1 MATASRR
8 IIDPNDPQYIGP
20 DSPDYIND
28 PNAPIEP
35 SQSGPIAAP
44 PPEPTIEGQMPAAD
58 APQEPTGTTSGGA
71 IGITELPDGA
81 GGTVAVPPPELAP
94 PATPLTNPIPWEQPI
109 DVAPWD
115 SPPEPT
121 PWAPEPQTPVDAAP
135 WTPEPVDT
143 SPAIPLPWEP
153 PAAPLTNP
161 IPIEQRLSPTNP
173 NYSPPITAAPPPV
186 DVTPSI
192 PLPTAPV
199 ATPVAPP
206 TPLPWEQPI
215 TMAPTSPIISG
226 APMDVT
232 PSIPTAPIAP
242 ISTAPVPPPGA
253 AVTAAATQQPVGLPD
268 FSADENI
275 IASQILPTPDPRM
288 LALQQAGDTGLDRLA
303 QQAQTPILP
312 SSSPRTQGLQEQ
324 GDQALQALANEAP
337 IAPQA
342 DPRLLRYQQE
352 TDGLMDKILKG
363 PDRLQMAKGFFKNFT
378 EETEGDYRDSLKD
391 ATDEGAAH
399 GQLFS
404 GQLTNKYGDLSQ
416 RRARDQ
422 DSAKNRFLN
431 EALRETFGDRD
442 RAFSQLGDV
451 ENRIWG
457 QGMDERGELRT
468 ERDNRRRVLSD
479 FYGERDKGLNRE
491 LGEREEARGERSNQ
505 QGTVNQY
512 YNERDKALV
521 TGRSDRN
528 ETRDERDYQQTT
540 SEAALLNRIRQYQAE
555 QAGQQQDFN
564 NAGTLNEYGN
574 EGDPTNTY
582 MTAAEQASLESA
594 AAAGDTGAL
603 LKMLAMRNG

>member
-1 MATASRR
+1 MAIASRR

-35 SQSGPIAAP
+35 SQSGPISAP
-44 PPEPTIEGQMPAAD
+44 PPIRTEIETDGTRTAAG
-58 APQEPTGTTSGGA
+58 PEEEPTGTTNGGA
-71 IGITELPDGA
+71 TGITELPDGA

-94 PATPLTNPIPWEQPI
+94 FKPPSMFDPSSLSPTDTGPGGSLSFAEPI
-109 DVAPWD
+109 A
-115 SPPEPT
+115 
-121 PWAPEPQTPVDAAP
+121 AAP
-135 WTPEPVDT
+135 P
-143 SPAIPLPWEP
+143 PALYEP

-161 IPIEQRLSPTNP
+161 IPIEQQLSLTNP

-199 ATPVAPP
+199 ATPAAPP
-206 TPLPWEQPI
+206 TPIP
-215 TMAPTSPIISG
+215 AP
-226 APMDVT
+226 
-232 PSIPTAPIAP
+232 AP
-242 ISTAPVPPPGA
+242 ISSAPVPQPGE
-253 AVTAAATQQPVGLPD
+253 AVTSAATQQPAGLPD

-288 LALQQAGDTGLDRLA
+288 LALQAQGDTGMDRLA
-303 QQAQTPILP
+303 QQAPILP
-312 SSSPRTQGLQEQ
+312 SSSPRTQGLQEL
-324 GDQALQALANEAP
+324 GDQTLQSLSNEAP

-352 TDGLMDKILKG
+352 TDGMMDKILKG
-363 PDRLQMAKGFFKNFT
+363 PDRLQMAKDFFKNFT
-378 EETEGDYRDSLKD
+378 DETEGDYQDSLKD

-479 FYGERDKGLNRE
+479 FYGERDKGLDQE
-491 LGEREEARGERSNQ
+491 LRGREEARGERSNQ
-505 QGTVNQY
+505 QGNVNQY

-521 TGRSDRN
+521 TGRNDRN
-528 ETRDERDYQQTT
+528 EARGERNYQQQTA
-540 SEAALLNRIRQYQAE
+540 EAALLNRIRQSQAE

-574 EGDPTNTY
+574 QGDPTDTY
-582 MTAAEQASLESA
+582 MDAAQQASLESA

-603 LKMLAMRNG
+603 LRLLAMRNQPQPAGG